1 LRVRALCMS
10 EVEGR
15 IRISVVYALA
25 ERQYV
30 VELHISP
37 GTTVAEAVARSG
49 MLERFPQIAVQPLQ
63 CAIYGRAAALSN
75 PLAEGDRVEILRP
88 LLIDP
93 KLNRRQAAARARSP
107 RRTG

>member
-1 LRVRALCMS
+1 MP
-10 EVEGR
+10 EVESR

-25 ERQYV
+25 ERQCI
-30 VELHISP
+30 VELRVPP

-49 MLERFPQIAVQPLQ
+49 MAGRFPQIAAQSLQ
-63 CAIYGRAAALSN
+63 CAIYGRVAALSN

-93 KLNRRQAAARARSP
+93 KLSRRQTAAQAKSP
-107 RRTG
+107 R